1 MANMQRMGGI
11 GAGVMQGLQFM
22 RQRESDARQDQALAN
37 QTELLDMKRQDHAY
51 QVAEQD
57 RKGRAM
63 AGFQRIM
70 ADPELTDAER
80 YSRFAAEHAKDMTP
94 DEHMA
99 IRKNI
104 APVVSAFGKEAIER
118 AIGTKD
124 LSGIEK
130 VLAIKAP
137 GAKAA
142 WAPDGKNLV
151 VTPLGA
157 DSINLDFNG
166 FASAYSINDYLTSQ
180 EAKAKASMDQKKA
193 MAELGLKSAQAGY
206 YDRMP
211 QERPSS
217 GGGASSSGRGAGG
230 KQPVDPAAMLPVDTY
245 LERFGIGKDS
255 DPAAR
260 ARGDDGYGYYMR
272 LHKSN
277 PSAFNSVDGNEMAF
291 RLSRDLMNGQV
302 QRDTK
307 FDPKTMSWNRYVT
320 DTQGGTY
327 KLDPYGIDPRKLRGP
342 DGKPAIEP
350 AIVEKEEVAALGVF
364 SKANPSQYRAAASL
378 AQAKELS
385 DEELLAAAD
394 GKPISSNGRSAMLAP
409 AVANVALIIRRRGI
423 EQPGRIKLPS
433 GIPRKPLP
441 DTSGY
446 GAGGSKGTSIAG
458 EVFDNHIA
466 NPVVKF
472 FKDSAD
478 KARAE

>member
-1 MANMQRMGGI
+1 MANNLNIAGGI
-11 GAGVMQGLQFM
+11 GQGVMQGLSFM
-22 RQRESDARQDQALAN
+22 RQMDADKRSQQALEN
-37 QTELLDMKRQDHAY
+37 QTALIDMKKTEHTY
-51 QVAEQD
+51 QLAERD

-63 AGFQRIM
+63 AGFHRIM
-70 ADPELTDAER
+70 ADPELSDAER
-80 YSRFAAEHAKDMTP
+80 YSKFAAEHAKDMTP
-94 DEHMA
+94 DEHLA

-104 APVVSAFGKEAIER
+104 APMVSAFGKEALER

-130 VLAIKAP
+130 VLAIKTP
-137 GAKAA
+137 GAKVS

-151 VTPLGA
+151 VTHAGA
-157 DSINLDFNG
+157 DPINLDFNG

-180 EAKAKASMDQKKA
+180 EAKVKAAMDQKKT

-206 YDRMP
+206 YNRMP

-217 GGGASSSGRGAGG
+217 GGGASGSGRGAGG
-230 KQPVDPAAMLPVDTY
+230 KQQVDPAAMLPVETY

-255 DPAAR
+255 DPATR
-260 ARGDDGYGYYMR
+260 ARGDSGYGYYMR

-327 KLDPYGIDPRKLRGP
+327 KLDPYSIDPRKLKGP
-342 DGKPAIEP
+342 DGKPALDP
-350 AIVEKEEVAALGVF
+350 AIVEQEEIAALRGF
-364 SKANPSQYRAAASL
+364 SRANPSQYRAATNL
-378 AQAKELS
+378 AQARELS

-394 GKPISSNGRSAMLAP
+394 GKPISSGERSAMLSP
-409 AVANVALIIRRRGI
+409 AVANVALMIRRRGI
-423 EQPGRIKLPS
+423 EKPKLLAGGIK
-433 GIPRKPLP
+433 RKPLP
-441 DTSGY
+441 DTAGY
-446 GAGGSKGTSIAG
+446 GAGGSKGTSLAG
-458 EVFDNHIA
+458 EAFDNYIA
-466 NPVVKF
+466 DPVVKF